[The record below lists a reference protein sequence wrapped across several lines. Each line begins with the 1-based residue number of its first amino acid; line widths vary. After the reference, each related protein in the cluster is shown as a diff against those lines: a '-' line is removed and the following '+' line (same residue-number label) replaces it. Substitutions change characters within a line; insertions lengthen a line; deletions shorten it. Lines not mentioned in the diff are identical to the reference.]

1 MFTSL
6 EGCSV
11 LVTGAS
17 RGIGKGIAR
26 VFARSG
32 ASVVVTGREPGAL
45 GVAAQELAQEVPAG
59 SSGQVHAVVGDIADR
74 AGCQDLVQ
82 RAQQL
87 MGGIDVLCANAG
99 IFPQSMLEDLT
110 ETELDR
116 VLDTNVKG
124 AIWSVQAALPALTRS
139 GRGRVILTSSI
150 TGPVTGYPGWAH
162 YGASKAAQLGFMRTA
177 AIELARRGITVNA
190 VLPGNIATEGL
201 ADLGADYRRAME
213 SSVPMGRLGSV
224 EDIGYAALFLA
235 SIEAAYVTGQSII
248 VDGGQVLP
256 ESPDCLD
263 APVPDQPDQA

>member
-1 MFTSL
+1 MFTSM

-26 VFARSG
+26 VFARAG
-32 ASVVVTGREPGAL
+32 ASVVVTGRDREAL
-45 GVAAQELAQEVPAG
+45 AATAEELGREVPTA
-59 SSGQVHAVVGDIADR
+59 SSARIHPVVGDVADR
-74 AGCQDLVQ
+74 VACHDLAR
-82 RAQQL
+82 RAEQL

-99 IFPQSMLEDLT
+99 IFPQSRLEDMTEADLT
-110 ETELDR
+110 R

-124 AIWSVQAALPALTRS
+124 TIWSVQAALPALTRS

-177 AIELARRGITVNA
+177 AVELAHHGITVNA

-201 ADLGADYRRAME
+201 ADLGEDYRRAME
-213 SSVPMGRLGSV
+213 GTVPMRRLGSV
-224 EDIGYAALFLA
+224 EDIGYTALFLA
-235 SIEAAYVTGQSII
+235 TAEAAYVTGQAII

-256 ESPDCLD
+256 ESVD
-263 APVPDQPDQA
+263 ALGAYDVDRA